1 MNRLFA
7 ACQRLWKHVALYDF
21 GLRTMISVIDLTEI
35 LYQKKAQG
43 DGLEEVYEAIRILVL
58 PRLSLPH
65 REMLIKLARQQF
77 LGVLI
82 IPKVDH
88 APQAKDLSE
97 IVKVRL
103 GIILLG
109 DIFSG
114 KGSTLSQF

>member
-1 MNRLFA
+1 
-7 ACQRLWKHVALYDF
+7 
-21 GLRTMISVIDLTEI
+21 
-35 LYQKKAQG
+35 
-43 DGLEEVYEAIRILVL
+43 
-58 PRLSLPH
+58 
-65 REMLIKLARQQF
+65 MLIKLARQQF